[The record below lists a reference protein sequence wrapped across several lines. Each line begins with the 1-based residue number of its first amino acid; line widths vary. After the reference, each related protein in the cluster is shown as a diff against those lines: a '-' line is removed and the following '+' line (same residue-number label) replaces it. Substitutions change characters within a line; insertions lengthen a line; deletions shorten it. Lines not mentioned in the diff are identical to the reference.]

1 MCIAQGALF
10 YYFIYF
16 VSLENPIFCIVD
28 KAHPKA
34 LIGTSLFVPSQSW
47 MPFCLPP
54 PCSWVAGTWETWP
67 PGSRLLSCSTSGLY
81 IRPLINPQWK
91 PQDDIL
97 TGQAP
102 ALDRS
107 WFITT
112 ESQPTLIY
120 FCFGEEGR
128 LRTEK
133 RCWLLSTWCQDKTSR
148 LPKAIGH

>member
-1 MCIAQGALF
+1 MRWWVPPFL
-10 YYFIYF
+10 YPP
-16 VSLENPIFCIVD
+16 NPE
-28 KAHPKA
+28 
-34 LIGTSLFVPSQSW
+34 
-47 MPFCLPP
+47 CLSI
-54 PCSWVAGTWETWP
+54 CLLHILGWAGTWETWP

-91 PQDDIL
+91 PQYDIL

-102 ALDRS
+102 TLDRS

-120 FCFGEEGR
+120 FSFGEEGR

-133 RCWLLSTWCQDKTSR
+133 PCWLSSMWCQDKTSR
-148 LPKAIGH
+148 LPRAVGHKGWEKMASEKRLLLKTQPTFK